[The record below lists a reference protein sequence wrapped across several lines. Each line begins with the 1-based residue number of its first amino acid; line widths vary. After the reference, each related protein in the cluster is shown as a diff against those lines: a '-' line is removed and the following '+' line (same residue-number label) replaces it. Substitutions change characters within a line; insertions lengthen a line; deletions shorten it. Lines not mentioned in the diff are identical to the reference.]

1 MQVCEGASIILRL
14 IIKSKMLNAETK
26 RGIQDMHIDI
36 LDCVLWGVQGSII
49 GKLLLHRDSSHTM
62 GGDIV
67 S

>member
-1 MQVCEGASIILRL
+1 M

-36 LDCVLWGVQGSII
+36 LDCVLWGGGVQGSII